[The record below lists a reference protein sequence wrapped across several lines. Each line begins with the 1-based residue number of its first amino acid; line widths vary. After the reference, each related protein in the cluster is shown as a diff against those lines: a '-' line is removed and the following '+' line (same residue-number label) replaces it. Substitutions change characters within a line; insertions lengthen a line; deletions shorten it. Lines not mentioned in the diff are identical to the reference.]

1 MKALT
6 FLLHSAVFAV
16 SIVPVR
22 EIISLTELTPV
33 PLTAGHLRGVMN
45 LRGAVVPVVDL
56 AARLGLPAAQPSE
69 RTSIL
74 LVEARFE
81 DATHLVGL
89 LVDAVREVV
98 ALNEDSLVAPPS
110 FGTAIRPV
118 YIQGMVDRE
127 GGSLTVLSAERILDL
142 DELEQELSDVV
153 VA

>member
-6 FLLHSAVFAV
+6 FILNSAVFAV
-16 SIVPVR
+16 SIVPVK
-22 EIISLTELTPV
+22 EIISVVELTPV
-33 PLTAGHLRGVMN
+33 PLTASHLRGVMN

-56 AARLGLPAAQPSE
+56 AARLGLPAAQSSD

-74 LVEARFE
+74 LIEARFE

-98 ALNEDSLVAPPS
+98 VLDEEALIAPPS
-110 FGTAIRPV
+110 FGTVIQPAF
-118 YIQGMVDRE
+118 IQGMVDRS
-127 GGSLTVLSAERILDL
+127 GSSLTVLSVDRILDL
-142 DELEQELSDVV
+142 EELEQELSDVV